1 MKKYIAAAVTLL
13 VAAVLACPAFA
24 NMDIVYNT
32 KYSESIK
39 SELVWNDLS
48 AVKTADPDKCSFT
61 INVEFETNTHK
72 DYVLYM
78 QNGDAPETEIAVM
91 ELYPNQK
98 KKSYTYKFPHMKY
111 GNYYLKIRAAV
122 DGETLG
128 EWDETLSVM
137 RMYTPQ
143 FLDMYATSG
152 VCGHV
157 GRNENWS
164 IDGIEELFM
173 SAGIKNN
180 RAGHTW
186 YNVEGTN
193 VPGIFQKSDVEKN
206 DSHKFMAEF
215 AKKGGRNISLI
226 QGMPKCWF
234 NGENSAWNS
243 LPTTPKSID
252 GYSQY
257 TARIATWYPDVVDTF
272 EYLNEPNKPALN
284 YPATD
289 YVNLAMRTT
298 VRLAKAGYKGNIDVF
313 SFYNFRQ
320 KEWSEESYE
329 NGIYPYM
336 TSISEHAYGFGY
348 GPQCADKGACEKL
361 IIDQYDNIV
370 KYGGWKDIDW
380 TETGAPNTEGGT
392 GLTEQA
398 TVIKNIK
405 DKLMS
410 DKYSIRG
417 YYLYDLINDGTVK
430 TDRESMFGLVRAT
443 EEGRQP
449 KLQYLAYANQNI
461 ETNGALQVGRIDMGD
476 LKDEVTAYV
485 YLKDG
490 EPLMIAWD
498 RNIDDGI
505 ERQMEIPGETVQ
517 LIDLYGNDEG
527 TVSDVIQLHEAPY
540 YIHGLSKD
548 WLRRAAHDEV
558 VARNE
563 TWRNNYFEGLAEGID
578 AERVFSNAE
587 EKLSSAIDAKGVN
600 ELLDDYK
607 DLGLKIIEAGKNG
620 QYKEV
625 EVSKMLFQLYETTTY
640 IDRLYAA
647 IYEGNVP
654 SSLETN
660 MAAAEERANKLYW
673 NDLYIMQYSSEILRH
688 AKRLYD
694 RAEEVMQSDE
704 QNPEKAGIVAAWD
717 LLSGDLT
724 EWFNAFSEYEHKY
737 NFGLISHIF
746 VDADSYIETAYDGEN
761 KEAKLIIINEG
772 YKTFNG
778 TVQVLDE
785 TGEKVYESEKV
796 SVVAGAE
803 MPMTL
808 KFQIKKHEGSD
819 TRNFT
824 FNFVDD
830 TGYVQA
836 TRSNVI
842 EVKPMVEAQILDCD
856 DIPEELQNVQLNIK
870 NLFALNVDL
879 KVKLSSS
886 DNITL
891 ATNEMDVSLAP
902 NEDKIVE
909 IPVIDIKNTKFHHYT
924 VKYELYD
931 SEGTKII
938 EDNVPLSF
946 IPITKASAPI
956 DPSAWDGDMSD
967 WYDAYPIYRSYVDDP
982 NDPDQYI
989 GANMAIRIM
998 KKWDNEHL
1006 YILADVYDADHS
1018 SMNTGSNLWDGDCVQ
1033 ISLDPENNGSITT
1046 GASERYLDDDFEM
1059 GFALTGAGEEF
1070 HQWRGPNKNPSGK
1083 VEWAK
1088 IIRNSDTRCT
1098 RYLIA
1103 LAADKFNLKLGEGNV
1118 IAFNVA
1124 VNEADALGREFFYQI
1139 TKGTA
1144 DSKTPEW
1151 YYDYKLVPATEKPY
1165 ESSPTE
1171 NIFPLK

>member
-1 MKKYIAAAVTLL
+1 MKKFIAAAVMLL
-13 VAAVLACPAFA
+13 IAAAVNCTAFA

-32 KYSESIK
+32 KYSENIDN
-39 SELVWNDLS
+39 ELVWNDLS
-48 AVKTADPDKCSFT
+48 AVKTAEPDKCSFT
-61 INVEFETNTHK
+61 VNIDYELNTEK

-78 QNGDAPETEIAVM
+78 KNGDEPEAEIAVIK
-91 ELYPNQK
+91 LYPNQNHET
-98 KKSYTYKFPHMKY
+98 YTYKFPHMNY
-111 GNYYLKIRAAV
+111 GNYNLQIRAAV
-122 DGETLG
+122 GGETLG
-128 EWDETLSVM
+128 EWTETLSVM
-137 RMYTPQ
+137 KMYTPQ
-143 FLDMYATSG
+143 FLDQYSTSG

-164 IDGIEELFM
+164 IDGIEELFL

-186 YNVEGTN
+186 YNVEGKN

-206 DSHKFMAEF
+206 DSHKFMDAF
-215 AKKGGRNISLI
+215 SKKGGRNISLI
-226 QGMPKCWF
+226 QGMPECWF

-257 TARIATWYPDVVDTF
+257 TARIASWYPELVDTI
-272 EYLNEPNKPALN
+272 EYLNEPNKPAAN
-284 YPATD
+284 YPAAD

-298 VRLAKAGYKGNIDVF
+298 VRLAKVGYQGDIDVF

-320 KEWSEESYE
+320 KPWSEESYE

-348 GPQCADKGACEKL
+348 GPQCADKGACEDI
-361 IIDQYDNIV
+361 IIDQYDNII

-392 GLTEQA
+392 GLTEKA

-410 DKYSIRG
+410 DKYNVKG

-449 KLQYLAYANQNI
+449 KWQYLAYANQNI
-461 ETNGALQVGRIDMGD
+461 ETNGALQIGRINMGE
-476 LKDEVTAYV
+476 LTGEVTAYV

-505 ERQMEIPGETVQ
+505 ERQMEIPGETVE
-517 LIDLYGNDEG
+517 LIDLYGNNVG
-527 TVSDVIQLHEAPY
+527 TVSDVIQLHEEPY
-540 YIHGLSKD
+540 YIHGLSKK
-548 WLRRAAHDEV
+548 WLRQALHDEV
-558 VARNE
+558 VIRNQV
-563 TWRNNYFEGLAEGID
+563 WRDNYFENLADGID
-578 AERVFSNAE
+578 AESVFSGTE
-587 EKLSSAIDAKGVN
+587 EKLLSDITPDEVIAI
-600 ELLDDYK
+600 LDDYK

-620 QYKEV
+620 VYESV
-625 EVSKMLFQLYETTTY
+625 DVSKMLFQLYETTLY
-640 IDRLYAA
+640 IDRYYAG
-647 IYEGNVP
+647 IYEGEVP
-654 SSLETN
+654 SKLETD
-660 MAAAEERANKLYW
+660 MEAAKNRANKLYW
-673 NDLYIMQYSSEILRH
+673 DDFYIMQYSNEILRH
-688 AKRLYD
+688 ADRLYT
-694 RAEEVMQSDE
+694 RADEVMKSDV
-704 QNPEKAGIVAAWD
+704 QNPEKAGIVKAWD
-717 LLSGDLT
+717 LLSGDLV
-724 EWFNAFSEYEHKY
+724 EWFNAFTEYEHRY

-746 VDADSYIETAYDGEN
+746 VEADSYIENAYDGEN
-761 KEAKLIIINEG
+761 KEVDIIIINEG
-772 YKTFNG
+772 YKPFNG
-778 TVQVLDE
+778 HVEVLDE
-785 TGEKVYESEKV
+785 SGEKLFESEKV
-796 SVVAGAE
+796 SVPVDAE
-803 MPMTL
+803 IPLTL
-808 KFQIKKHEGSD
+808 KFKVNQIENVDRRKY
-819 TRNFT
+819 T

-830 TGYVQA
+830 TGYIQA
-836 TRSNVI
+836 VRKHMM
-842 EVKPMVEAQILDCD
+842 EVKPMIEAKILDCD
-856 DIPEELQNVQLNIK
+856 SIPEELDKVQLNIK
-870 NLFALNVDL
+870 NLFALDFNVN
-879 KVKLSSS
+879 VKLSTS

-891 ATNEMDVSLAP
+891 ATDTVDVGLTA
-902 NEDKIVE
+902 NEDKIVD
-909 IPVIDIKNTKFHHYT
+909 IPVTSVKNTKFHHYT
-924 VKYELYD
+924 VKYEIYD
-931 SEGTKII
+931 SNGTKIV

-946 IPITKASAPI
+946 LPVTKASVPI
-956 DPSAWDGDMSD
+956 DPKNWDGDMSD

-982 NDPDQYI
+982 NDPEQYK
-989 GANMAIRIM
+989 GANLAIRIM

-1018 SMNTGSNLWDGDCVQ
+1018 SLNTGSNLWDGDCIQ

-1088 IIRNSDTRCT
+1088 IIRNTDVGCT
-1098 RYLIA
+1098 RYLVA
-1103 LAADKFNLKLGEGNV
+1103 LSASSFNLKLGEGKTV
-1118 IAFNVA
+1118 TFNVA
-1124 VNEADALGREFFYQI
+1124 VNEADALGREFFHQI
-1139 TKGTA
+1139 TNGTA

-1151 YYDYKLVPATEKPY
+1151 YYDYLLVPATSSAY
-1165 ESSPTE
+1165 ESSSTE